1 MPFWKQSDDPWDR
14 KPPKQFT
21 EPREPRENPL
31 DTLKTWNDQRKTAAK
46 EKEEARRLP
55 PEKCPW
61 CGKDMEQGYLHGG
74 RGTLYWT
81 PGVKPGLR
89 EALIGPSNDAFQL
102 DCEGVYNVYV
112 TAWHCP
118 ECKKLMID
126 AAGMRPAYN
135 IIPSAETEETA
146 AAEPEE
152 SEDTQGRT

>member
-61 CGKDMEQGYLHGG
+61 CGKDMEQGYLTGG
-74 RGTLYWT
+74 RDTVYWHR
-81 PGVKPGLR
+81 GIVKSSRFARANTECFQVDDEYIPFMRYKTTWFCSNCKKMVFDAPDMERYVPLR
-89 EALIGPSNDAFQL
+89 E
-102 DCEGVYNVYV
+102 
-112 TAWHCP
+112 
-118 ECKKLMID
+118 KLLSQSGQPD
-126 AAGMRPAYN
+126 
-135 IIPSAETEETA
+135 ETKEK
-146 AAEPEE
+146 EE
-152 SEDTQGRT
+152 SGE